1 MFALADI
8 NSCYASCEEVF
19 RPDLRG
25 KPIVIL
31 SNNDGCVI
39 ARSRS
44 AKKYVRMGEPWF
56 RVREQSFP
64 EKIYAFSSNYA
75 LYHVLTGRVVSV
87 MESLAAGVER
97 YSIDECFLNLSG
109 IRACQAPEDFGR
121 ALRAAVLQH
130 TGLTV
135 GVGIGLTKT
144 LAKSAQWASKEWP
157 QFRGVLAVTSRAR
170 TEKLLARQ
178 PAEEVWGVGR
188 RTAKKL
194 TQLGITTALEL
205 ARTPTAFIRKHFS
218 VVLER
223 TVRELNG
230 EACISMEE
238 APPPRQQI
246 ISSRSFGARI
256 TDEEALHQ
264 AVCQYAERA
273 AEKLR
278 QDGQYCRYVGVFIR
292 TSPYTPGEV
301 YYSNQAGEPL
311 SVPTRDTR
319 DIIRA
324 ATASL
329 ARIWVPGHRYAA
341 AGVML
346 NDLSPGGV
354 VQLNLFDES
363 QPRAGSE
370 KLMQVIDHINQ
381 SGLGQIG
388 FAGKGIQPD
397 WQMKREQL
405 SPSWMT
411 RWSDIP
417 VAMLR

>member
-19 RPDLRG
+19 RPDIRG
-25 KPIVIL
+25 QPIVIL

-39 ARSRS
+39 ARSRA

-56 RVREQSFP
+56 RLRAQHFP
-64 EKIYAFSSNYA
+64 EKIHAFSSNYS
-75 LYHVLTGRVVSV
+75 LYHVMTGRVVRV
-87 MESLAAGVER
+87 MESMASRVER
-97 YSIDECFLNLSG
+97 YSIDECFLDLTG
-109 IRACQAPEDFGR
+109 IRAGQSPEDFGR
-121 ALRAAVLQH
+121 QLRAAVLLH
-130 TGLTV
+130 TRLTV

-157 QFRGVLAVTSRAR
+157 QFGGVLAVTTRAR

-178 PAEEVWGVGR
+178 PAEEVWGVGS
-188 RTAKKL
+188 RTARKL
-194 TQLGITTALEL
+194 AQLGITTALEL
-205 ARTPTAFIRKHFS
+205 ARTPPAFIRKHFS

-230 EACISMEE
+230 EACISLEE

-256 TDEEALHQ
+256 TDEEAMHQ
-264 AVCQYAERA
+264 AICQYAERA

-292 TSPYTPGEV
+292 TSPHTPGEE
-301 YYSNQAGEPL
+301 YYSNQAGESL

-324 ATASL
+324 ATTSL

-354 VQLNLFDES
+354 VQLNLFDS
-363 QPRAGSE
+363 AQPRAGSE
-370 KLMQVIDHINQ
+370 KLMHVIDRINQ

-397 WQMKREQL
+397 WQMKRELL

-411 RWSDIP
+411 RWTDIP
-417 VAMLR
+417 VAVLK